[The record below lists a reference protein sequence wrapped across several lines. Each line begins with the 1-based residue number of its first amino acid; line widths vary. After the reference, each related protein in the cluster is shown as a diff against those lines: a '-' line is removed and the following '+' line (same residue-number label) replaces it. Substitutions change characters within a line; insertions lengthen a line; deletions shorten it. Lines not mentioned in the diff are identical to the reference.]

1 MEIRNIANTIR
12 IDNGKKTL
20 TASVLQNNFGS

>member
-1 MEIRNIANTIR
+1 MEIRNIANIIC

-20 TASVLQNNFGS
+20 TASMLQNNFRG